1 MDDDWG
7 YGGTP
12 YFRKPPYTCIYI
24 VRWASKPTYNCGGI
38 TLSIRIWIFNERLQ
52 VETSTIDWILWGI
65 NDQSPASAITTQ
77 QPKPVTLQPRLRNN
91 CTATFRFLSLQKG
104 STTTMMITSSQYS
117 MFFEYLATS
126 YLSVLVRQAYSHEI
140 HQLPIRASFR
150 HHRRLHHSGR
160 WCPEREGRDRPWRYH
175 RQNWIWCHFSTW
187 IQVCI
192 AGFLSPRIW

>member
-1 MDDDWG
+1 M
-7 YGGTP
+7 Y
-12 YFRKPPYTCIYI
+12 IYI

-91 CTATFRFLSLQKG
+91 CTATFRFLSLQKR
-104 STTTMMITSSQYS
+104 STTTMMITSAQYS